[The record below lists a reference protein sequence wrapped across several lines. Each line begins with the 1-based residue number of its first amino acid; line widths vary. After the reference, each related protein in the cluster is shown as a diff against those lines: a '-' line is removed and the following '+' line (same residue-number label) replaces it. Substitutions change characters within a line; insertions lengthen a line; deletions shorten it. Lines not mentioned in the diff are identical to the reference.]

1 MARWTIIVIGAA
13 GLAAGCTAQATGRAP
28 SLIATFGDMSET
40 SFSVAA
46 TAPPE
51 TIREYAICKA
61 TWFAEKKQ
69 AKRISL
75 SDPVYA
81 PPQPAA
87 NILGPVPAGWL
98 SLKTTAYLTAPYP
111 PGTAAFDVGEKAAQC
126 RQMWD
131 WFR

>member
-1 MARWTIIVIGAA
+1 MERATLVIGLA
-13 GLAAGCTAQATGRAP
+13 GLLVGCTAQPDARPP
-28 SLIATFGDMSET
+28 SLIAAFSDMSEA
-40 SFSVAA
+40 SFSVEA

-69 AKRISL
+69 AKRMSL
-75 SDPVYA
+75 SDPVYG
-81 PPQPAA
+81 PPQAAA
-87 NILGPVPAGWL
+87 NVHGPVPSGWL
-98 SLKTTAYLTAPYP
+98 SLKTTAYLTVPYP